1 MIYNYGDGLN
11 KSGVDIEKTIP
22 SWEFYDLSIDPVENK
37 NRINDI
43 NYKDAINNLRKQLI
57 IEKSLV
63 KDYELEIPNP

>member
-1 MIYNYGDGLN
+1 
-11 KSGVDIEKTIP
+11 
-22 SWEFYDLSIDPVENK
+22 VENK